1 MGHCYGVDRHHML
14 QPDAADEYGVRAMRK
29 MLVAATALVAGL
41 VLAADAASA
50 RPGGGHG
57 FRAGGV
63 AVRSVGGNYVL
74 GVRPLGVHPGF
85 GRIFVGRR
93 INFQSGLLFGANG
106 HLRAKGLAL
115 GDNIYVGAFG
125 NSKVVPILVQTGSGV
140 QRGYFVGW

>member
-1 MGHCYGVDRHHML
+1 MRQLIV
-14 QPDAADEYGVRAMRK
+14 AAAG
-29 MLVAATALVAGL
+29 LVAAGL
-41 VLAADAASA
+41 LFVPCEASA
-50 RPGGGHG
+50 RSGGHG
-57 FRAGGV
+57 FRPGGV

-74 GVRPLGVHPGF
+74 GVRSLGVHPGF

-93 INFQSGLLFGANG
+93 INFQSGLLFGANA

-125 NSKVVPILVQTGSGV
+125 NSRVVPILVQTGTGF